1 MATAS
6 NPWLAKSY
14 QTRQPEKKKLAK
26 TSQGSSRLSS
36 HIYEEMASEKEGI
49 MKEKLR
55 RDLLKAWSGGEK
67 AEMEVRAPS
76 VAVSSSMPMP
86 EQIHPMARMRAEMQ
100 RTWLARPGQKLQR
113 NEEESSEKIE
123 RMESKA
129 AALRKSLLSAWVVT
143 QEQSVEVT
151 EKMGEV
157 SVSEP
162 AGFSSSTVNTGRPS
176 TLAIGCG
183 RPQLAA
189 WTSGQCPIKE
199 EDKEP
204 RIKETKRCL
213 LASWTSGISSS
224 TSSLEL
230 VENQD
235 DAASEAS
242 IVTLDTITD
251 DSDDFDDFSD
261 MKHELCQWISQ

>member
-1 MATAS
+1 M
-6 NPWLAKSY
+6 
-14 QTRQPEKKKLAK
+14 
-26 TSQGSSRLSS
+26 
-36 HIYEEMASEKEGI
+36 EG
-49 MKEKLR
+49 
-55 RDLLKAWSGGEK
+55 GF
-67 AEMEVRAPS
+67 API
-76 VAVSSSMPMP
+76 VP

-183 RPQLAA
+183 RPLLAA

-213 LASWTSGISSS
+213 LAHRCDVCAVEPQGAREFR
-224 TSSLEL
+224 SLAGGVGL
-230 VENQD
+230 R
-235 DAASEAS
+235 
-242 IVTLDTITD
+242 IR
-251 DSDDFDDFSD
+251 
-261 MKHELCQWISQ
+261 